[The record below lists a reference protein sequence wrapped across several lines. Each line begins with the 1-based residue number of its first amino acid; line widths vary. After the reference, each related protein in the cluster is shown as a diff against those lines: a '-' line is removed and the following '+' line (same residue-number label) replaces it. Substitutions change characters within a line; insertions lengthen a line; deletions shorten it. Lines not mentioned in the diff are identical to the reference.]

1 MVAIFW
7 WSLQDGWFI
16 YQIAWQ
22 LLSGLFKGGKD
33 SSLILWRARSVKLT
47 FFVGLH
53 SPQKL
58 QANQNQAKGKG
69 KKTTATRR
77 GMPSFKDTFNL
88 QPSQHK
94 VMRCQWR
101 LELEDWEHLE
111 AAFHWWG
118 MVSPDKTRMDA
129 HAWNYAYLTCSL
141 AGMKGALYDHLWDI
155 NIAYDMRGQVG
166 FALLSLLSLLG
177 LINCH
182 GFPSLIWRLRQSF
195 RLTPRPVRSRF
206 LLKSAMLDHL
216 ALSVG
221 WLWRCHLG
229 WHFAHLFQGQNMQ
242 VLQVA
247 ISIFNIFLLRLWH
260 LSVVTCTIPSKC
272 CMLIRWWKLGLFCA
286 LREFFE
292 AIRPCHLIFGLELR
306 TI

>member
-1 MVAIFW
+1 
-7 WSLQDGWFI
+7 
-16 YQIAWQ
+16 
-22 LLSGLFKGGKD
+22 
-33 SSLILWRARSVKLT
+33 
-47 FFVGLH
+47 
-53 SPQKL
+53 
-58 QANQNQAKGKG
+58 
-69 KKTTATRR
+69 
-77 GMPSFKDTFNL
+77 
-88 QPSQHK
+88 
-94 VMRCQWR
+94 
-101 LELEDWEHLE
+101 
-111 AAFHWWG
+111 

-129 HAWNYAYLTCSL
+129 YAWNYAYLTCSL

-155 NIAYDMRGQVG
+155 NIVYDMRGQVG

-242 VLQVA
+242 VLQVV
-247 ISIFNIFLLRLWH
+247 ISICLHFFTAALASLCSYLHHSFEVLHAYPMVKARTILRSQRIFWSHTTMSFDFWIGIAYNLVDHVISTLPQPCGLAFLLSLFSFFWLLSCCPDVRSCHGEDWAADEEVWGATH
-260 LSVVTCTIPSKC
+260 LTPPF
-272 CMLIRWWKLGLFCA
+272 RRWKL
-286 LREFFE
+286 
-292 AIRPCHLIFGLELR
+292 
-306 TI
+306 